1 LVVVPTDALRAQLT
15 AKFLTLGILKIPGG
29 TLLKDSAQLPVVC
42 SLEHIPRTT
51 DEVDELIQRAQI
63 IITTSSVAGQST
75 TDVQERFA
83 NQIPYLFIDEAH
95 HVEAPTWRTF
105 KEKFSE
111 RYVVQFT
118 ATPFREDD
126 QPLDGNIVFRYP
138 LKNAQEEGY
147 YRPIHFESVLE
158 FDPTRSDRAI
168 ADKAIARLREDYD
181 KGHIVMARVDSIH
194 RARAVFEIYQQ
205 YEEFHPVELH
215 TGIGKRAREEA
226 RRNILAGN
234 SRIVVCVDIP
244 SIEATVR
251 QAQAQFNRWMTLED
265 CERRPAHLLEML

>member
-95 HVEAPTWRTF
+95 HVEGTH
-105 KEKFSE
+105 
-111 RYVVQFT
+111 V
-118 ATPFREDD
+118 
-126 QPLDGNIVFRYP
+126 
-138 LKNAQEEGY
+138 
-147 YRPIHFESVLE
+147 
-158 FDPTRSDRAI
+158 
-168 ADKAIARLREDYD
+168 AD
-181 KGHIVMARVDSIH
+181 
-194 RARAVFEIYQQ
+194 F
-205 YEEFHPVELH
+205 
-215 TGIGKRAREEA
+215 
-226 RRNILAGN
+226 
-234 SRIVVCVDIP
+234 
-244 SIEATVR
+244 
-251 QAQAQFNRWMTLED
+251 
-265 CERRPAHLLEML
+265 